1 MRQEPDEPINRSYEG
16 SEGSL
21 DEVKSQG
28 TASLATKRHKR
39 HLSPYQKF
47 KNRAISKIKENEKK
61 IEDIALNVAP
71 RFEKSSINVLSV
83 VEKVAMGREIERVM
97 NMEKEKLS
105 HETQVLK
112 DRMEI

>member
-1 MRQEPDEPINRSYEG
+1 M
-16 SEGSL
+16 
-21 DEVKSQG
+21 
-28 TASLATKRHKR
+28 
-39 HLSPYQKF
+39 
-47 KNRAISKIKENEKK
+47 
-61 IEDIALNVAP
+61 AP